1 MAYTICIVYIYGH
14 SYNNSNKR
22 AEKGSPCYQEQ
33 FTFKKKSDVTDVLK
47 SITFNS
53 TVYLKHSIKL
63 FLSE

>member
-1 MAYTICIVYIYGH
+1 MVTATIIVIKGLKKDLH
-14 SYNNSNKR
+14 AIKNSLHL
-22 AEKGSPCYQEQ
+22 
-33 FTFKKKSDVTDVLK
+33 KKKSDVTDVLK